1 MVEAEVDED
10 TVDEEE
16 RRILLMVTLM
26 KSTTSSNSFGGG
38 SSMVSETHQE
48 KWHSY
53 KAVSYQTAHIVSLE
67 HITLAIRQQK
77 WHFFLLRNSI

>member
-1 MVEAEVDED
+1 MD

-16 RRILLMVTLM
+16 RRILPMVTLM
-26 KSTTSSNSFGGG
+26 KSTTSSNSFGAG

-53 KAVSYQTAHIVSLE
+53 KGVSHWTAHIVSL
-67 HITLAIRQQK
+67 
-77 WHFFLLRNSI
+77 